1 MRRTARPG
9 GVRWLAIAAG
19 RIGSGFF
26 TPMRTRPLPG
36 RHITDCQMRLY
47 MRFRQVEP
55 PVIAAAKA
63 GFSAATAYRIEQDP
77 RLPSQKKAPRVG
89 RRRDPLAAVWDSEV
103 VPLLKSTPGLRPLA
117 IFDEIRRRHSE
128 LGPGIR
134 RTLERRIR
142 TWRALHGAEQTV
154 IFRQEHPPGRL
165 GLSDFTDM
173 GGRRGSLAGGPL
185 DHRLHHFRLAF
196 SGWEHAHVVLGG
208 ESFVALAEGLQNAL
222 WALGG
227 VPAEHRSDS
236 LSAAFR
242 NLDRDAREDLTRRY
256 DALCAHY
263 GMIPTRNNT
272 GVAHENGAIES
283 PHGHL
288 KKALEDALLLRGSR
302 DFTDLPG
309 YRRFV
314 DELVGRRNARQGKRI
329 DLERAALK
337 ALPERRT
344 GDFEDA
350 LVTVPSRLIGHRLR
364 VRLYDD
370 RLECFLGATPVMTV
384 PRGRS
389 HPSGK
394 HGHVVD
400 YRHVIHALKHKPM
413 ALLNL
418 VYRDQLFP
426 RAAYAGAFEAL
437 LAAQPD
443 RKACQI
449 MVGLLALAHERGCE
463 ADLAQALD
471 QALAAGRLPD
481 LRTLEARFAPDPARV
496 PDVTVALTP
505 LSEYDELGTVQLVG
519 DAA

>member
-1 MRRTARPG
+1 MK
-9 GVRWLAIAAG
+9 
-19 RIGSGFF
+19 
-26 TPMRTRPLPG
+26 
-36 RHITDCQMRLY
+36 
-47 MRFRQVEP
+47 FRQTNDPAV
-55 PVIAAAKA
+55 AGAKA
-63 GFSAATAYRIEQDP
+63 GFSTATAYRIEADP
-77 RLPSQKKAPRVG
+77 QLPSQTRKPRG
-89 RRRDPLAAVWDSEV
+89 RRRPDPLAAVWDGEIL
-103 VPLLKSTPGLRPLA
+103 PMLRAAPTLRPVGVLE
-117 IFDEIRRRHSE
+117 EILRRHPE
-128 LGPGIR
+128 LGPTIR

-142 TWRALHGAEQTV
+142 SWRAVHGPEREV
-154 IFRQEHPPGRL
+154 IFRQEHPPGL
-165 GLSDFTDM
+165 QGLSDFTDVVEL
-173 GGRRGSLAGGPL
+173 GVHIAGTL
-185 DHRLHHFRLAF
+185 FEHRLYHFRLAF

-242 NLDRDAREDLTRRY
+242 NLDRDARDDLTRRY

-263 GMIPTRNNT
+263 GMTPTRNNT

-302 DFTDLPG
+302 DFTDLPD

-344 GDFEDA
+344 GDFEDT
-350 LVTVPSRLIGHRLR
+350 LVTVTSSGGFTLRKVFYTVPSRLIGYRLR

-384 PRGRS
+384 PRGRCHS
-389 HPSGK
+389 SGK

-400 YRHVIHALKHKPM
+400 YRHVIHALKRKPM

-426 RAAYAGAFEAL
+426 RAAYAGTFDAL
-437 LAAQPD
+437 LAVQPD
-443 RKACQI
+443 RKACQT

-471 QALAAGRLPD
+471 QDLAAGRLPD